1 MWYYSKDNILYEVI
15 YPFMDSHS
23 ITLIVVI
30 IILIGLSAFF
40 SATETAFSSL
50 NKVRLKN
57 LAQENKRAKLAL
69 KLAENYDELIS
80 SILVGNNIVNIA
92 STTLATVLFVGI
104 YKDTG
109 ATISTIVMTV
119 AVLIFGEI
127 TPKSLA
133 KENPES
139 FAMAVAPIMRFLLVI
154 LKPINFLLIGL
165 KAGIRKL
172 LGVKTETSAVTD
184 DEILTMVDEAEQEGG
199 IDSHESELIKNVI
212 DFNDLEAIDI
222 MTPRIDVY
230 AVDKDMTT
238 DEVREIFKES
248 GFSRLPVYEE
258 TIDSIIGVI
267 NEKDFHNYIMGTELN
282 FTEIMKPAEFIPP
295 SMKLSELLRKL
306 QKNKLHI
313 AVIVDEFGGTEGI
326 VTLEDIIEEIVGD
339 IWDEHDEIEDGVKEL
354 GDNKFIIPTTLDLDE
369 LFDYFEIED
378 ETEASTING
387 WVIQHTDKIP
397 DEGDSFE
404 FDNLSVTVTKVE
416 GQKAEEILIK
426 KLFEKVKSEEDE
438 I

>member
-1 MWYYSKDNILYEVI
+1 
-15 YPFMDSHS
+15 MDSHN
-23 ITLIVVI
+23 ITLIIVI
-30 IILIGLSAFF
+30 IVLIGLSAFF

-57 LAQENKRAKLAL
+57 LAHEDNKRAKLAY
-69 KLAENYDELIS
+69 KLSENYDELIS

-92 STTLATVLFVGI
+92 STTLATLLFVNL
-104 YKDTG
+104 YKDSG
-109 ATISTIVMTV
+109 ATISTVVMTV

-127 TPKSLA
+127 TPKSIA
-133 KENPES
+133 KESPES
-139 FAMAVAPIMRFLLVI
+139 FAMAVAPIVRALLFI

-165 KAGIRKL
+165 KAGIKKL
-172 LGVKTETSAVTD
+172 LGVKTQATLVTD

-222 MTPRIDVY
+222 MTPRIDVS
-230 AVDKDMTT
+230 AIEKDSTT
-238 DEVREIFKES
+238 KEVAEVFKET
-248 GFSRLPVYEE
+248 GFSRLPVYDE

-282 FTEIMKPAEFIPP
+282 FKEIMKPAEFIPP

-306 QKNKLHI
+306 QKNKHHI
-313 AVIVDEFGGTEGI
+313 AIIVDEFGGTEGI

-354 GDNKFIIPTTLDLDE
+354 GDNKFIIPTSLDLDE
-369 LFDYFEIED
+369 LFDYFDIED

-387 WVIQHTDKIP
+387 WVIQHIDKIP
-397 DEGDSFE
+397 SEGDNFT
-404 FDNLSVTVTKVE
+404 FDNLSVTVTKSE
-416 GQKAEEILIK
+416 GQRAEEILVK
-426 KLFEKVKSEEDE
+426 VLFEKVKDEEDE

>member
-1 MWYYSKDNILYEVI
+1 
-15 YPFMDSHS
+15 MDSHS

-404 FDNLSVTVTKVE
+404 FENLSVTVTKVE

>member
-1 MWYYSKDNILYEVI
+1 
-15 YPFMDSHS
+15 MDSHS

>member
-1 MWYYSKDNILYEVI
+1 
-15 YPFMDSHS
+15 MDSHS

-92 STTLATVLFVGI
+92 STTLATVLFVSI

-133 KENPES
+133 KENPEN

-267 NEKDFHNYIMGTELN
+267 NEKDFHNYIMGTELS

-404 FDNLSVTVTKVE
+404 FDNLSVTVTKIE